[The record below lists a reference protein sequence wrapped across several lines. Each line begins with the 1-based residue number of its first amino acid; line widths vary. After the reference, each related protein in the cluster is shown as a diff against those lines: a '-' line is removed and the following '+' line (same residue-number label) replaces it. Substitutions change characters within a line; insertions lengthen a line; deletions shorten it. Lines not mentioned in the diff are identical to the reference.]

1 MRFMPGVYLLVDRRD
16 GLVLIDEL
24 LCLGVAWLGVE

>member
-1 MRFMPGVYLLVDRRD
+1 MKSVHLLVDGRD

-24 LCLGVAWLGVE
+24 LGLGVAGLGCE